1 MVLPS
6 QSTPTHPYPPP
17 LPGSWYGLL
26 DQYNSLVAR
35 QQDALDGTGKD
46 PGLGA
51 LAAQFEASKKLT
63 GQNKLGFLSVLNTNI
78 QHEYAGSLADL
89 SVWYDQD
96 SNLSGPDK
104 FVTGGRGGAGRPFL
118 VAEFG
123 GLHPQ
128 KRWLLLPCCCRW
140 MAL

>member
-1 MVLPS
+1 MA
-6 QSTPTHPYPPP
+6 
-17 LPGSWYGLL
+17 G
-26 DQYNSLVAR
+26 

-51 LAAQFEASKKLT
+51 LAAQFEAAKKLT
-63 GQNKLGFLSVLNTNI
+63 GLDKLGFLSVLSTNI

-104 FVTGGRGGAGRPFL
+104 FVTGGRGGGRGAGLWGDGAALLRL
-118 VAEFG
+118 NSGARKA
-123 GLHPQ
+123 LHPR
-128 KRWLLLPCCCRW
+128 KRCCRCCR
-140 MAL
+140 